1 MSAKPA
7 LAKARSKAKPASKPK
22 AKPKVK
28 PAKAKAG
35 KAAKAPSPEK
45 TLAGLGIRLPEVPV
59 PVANYVPFVRTGKL
73 VFLSGQVP
81 RRADGS
87 FYTGKVGTEVQLQ
100 DAYEHARL
108 VGLQLLAVM
117 RMAAGSLDKVKR
129 VVKLLG
135 MVNGGSGFTDHPKV
149 INGCSDLMVEVLGDR
164 GKHARS
170 AVGAGGLPSDCTVE
184 IEAIVELA

>member
-1 MSAKPA
+1 MKTKPA
-7 LAKARSKAKPASKPK
+7 LAKSRSKAKPKAKAAVKPKPK
-22 AKPKVK
+22 AK
-28 PAKAKAG
+28 AASAS
-35 KAAKAPSPEK
+35 KAASAEK
-45 TLAGLGIRLPEVPV
+45 KLTALGITLPNVPV
-59 PVANYVPFVRTGKL
+59 PVANYVPYVRAGKL

-87 FYTGKVGTEVQLQ
+87 LYTGKVGAEIGLQ

-117 RMAAGSLDKVKR
+117 RLAAGSLDKVKR

-135 MVNGGSGFTDHPKV
+135 FVNGAPGFGDQPKV
-149 INGCSDLMVEVLGDR
+149 INGCSDQMVEVLGDR

-170 AVGAGGLPSDCTVE
+170 ALGAGGLPLDVTVE
-184 IEAIVELA
+184 IEAVIELV